1 MLKVKDL
8 WGFIDGK
15 ETKPK
20 ETVSNMPTRRR
31 RGAHWMFK
39 MLVVQSVSKN
49 QLLIVQNE
57 SIAKGIWDVLQTQ
70 HVDKGLTNMLFMIQ
84 KFFSSQMALG
94 DSMQE
99 HLSKFGAIEEEL
111 DVIGATI
118 REEVKV
124 MVLLTSLLQSYEY
137 LVHIFGVFR
146 VFWS

>member
-1 MLKVKDL
+1 
-8 WGFIDGK
+8 
-15 ETKPK
+15 
-20 ETVSNMPTRRR
+20 
-31 RGAHWMFK
+31 MFK

-146 VFWS
+146 VF